1 MESLGELQW
10 ARIFVKTRGDF
21 LLSVLEIEMEEDTYF
36 LSLWWEF
43 QLMLRKKM
51 VGCSEVSG
59 RKGRE
64 VRGDVDSRA
73 GMRVEDE
80 LIGSRIETLT
90 LSAEV
95 TGEQESGVG
104 WEIVNRA

>member
-1 MESLGELQW
+1 MP
-10 ARIFVKTRGDF
+10 
-21 LLSVLEIEMEEDTYF
+21 SVLEIEMEEDAYF

-43 QLMLRKKM
+43 QPVLRKKT

-73 GMRVEDE
+73 GMHVEDGS
-80 LIGSRIETLT
+80 IGSRIETLT
-90 LSAEV
+90 PSTEV
-95 TGEQESGVG
+95 TREQESGVG